1 MNPATAAN
9 LARLFSLGLYV
20 LLASWYV
27 IPWLRTRQ
35 RADALIPLLWVHAFR
50 YVALHLV
57 DAQPAGYAISN
68 ALRDRIIY
76 GDIVAMVLAV
86 SAIAALRVR
95 SRASIPLV
103 LVLVAETATF
113 IASLVLGRREEGISA
128 VATGINWLVQ
138 SFYVPLVPVTLGL
151 IIWQLYSRRREPLAY
166 LPNHAAH
173 ESPHTNRE
181 RLLRSARS

>member
-27 IPWLRTRQ
+27 IPWLRRRQ

-57 DAQPAGYAISN
+57 DAQAAGYSISD

-76 GDIVAMVLAV
+76 GDIIAMLLAV
-86 SAIAALRVR
+86 AAIAALRAR
-95 SRASIPLV
+95 SRLSIPLV
-103 LVLVAETATF
+103 LALVAETVTF
-113 IASLVLGRREEGISA
+113 IASLLLVRQDAMAA

-151 IIWQLYSRRREPLAY
+151 IIWQLVSRRREPLAFV
-166 LPNHAAH
+166 PNLAAH
-173 ESPHTNRE
+173 EAPHANRE
-181 RLLRSARS
+181 LLLRSVRS